1 MRQSRRKPWRRKAI
15 LIVLAASAVA
25 WALGFVSFASTLP
38 QEPPDESITTDAIV
52 VFTGGSLRLEAGLQ
66 LLAVGKARKLFISG
80 VHRGVDVEE
89 LKRVWKQAPNT
100 VNCCIVLGYEA
111 DDTAGNAR
119 ESADWVKS
127 EGYQSVRL
135 VTADYHMPRSLVEFR
150 MLAPDVKVVPH
161 PVHPTHVKTREWYKY
176 PGTALLI
183 AGEYTKTLVAA
194 ARIWVRRGYAA
205 LFADGET
212 LT

>member
-15 LIVLAASAVA
+15 LIVFAASAAA

-38 QEPPDESITTDAIV
+38 QDPPDESITTDAIV

-66 LLAVGKARKLFISG
+66 LLSAGKARKLFISG

-100 VNCCIVLGYEA
+100 VDCCIVLGYEA

-127 EGYQSVRL
+127 EGYNSVRL

-150 MLAPDVKVVPH
+150 MLTPDVNVVPH
-161 PVHPTHVKTREWYKY
+161 PVHPTHVKTGEWYKY

-194 ARIWVRRGYAA
+194 VRIWVRRGYAA
-205 LFADGET
+205 LFADGDT
-212 LT
+212 RK